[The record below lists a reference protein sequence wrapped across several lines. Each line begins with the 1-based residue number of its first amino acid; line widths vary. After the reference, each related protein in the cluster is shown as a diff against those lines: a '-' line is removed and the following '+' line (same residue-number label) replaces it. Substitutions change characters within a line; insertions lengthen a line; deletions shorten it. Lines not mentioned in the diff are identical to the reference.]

1 MKTLSVIIV
10 NYNVVHFLEQC
21 LISVQSACR
30 DLDTEVIVVDN
41 NSVDGSI
48 AMVRE
53 KFPDVTLIANR
64 ENVGFSR
71 ANNQGILA
79 SEGKYVL
86 LLNPDTVVEPDTFR
100 KCVAFMEGQ
109 PDGGALG
116 VYMVNGKGEYL
127 PESKRSLPTPAVAF
141 YKIFGL
147 SSLFPRSHRFG
158 RYHLGFLDKNQ
169 THEVEV
175 LSGAFMLLR
184 REALDKTGL
193 LDETFF
199 MYGEDID
206 LSYRITKAGYKNYY
220 YPGTRIIHFKGE
232 STKKSSLNYVFVF
245 YQAMAIFAR
254 KHFSGSNA
262 RLFSFLIHVAIYF
275 RASVAIARRTLSRLL
290 FPVADA
296 ALIWAGFWFLKQ
308 YWAEKVTFGSG
319 SDYPVEFMRF
329 VVPAYIAVW
338 LVSMFF
344 SGAYDRPV
352 NLARVLRGMGI
363 GTLVIL
369 VVYALLPESLRYSR
383 ALILLGFMAGSAA
396 LTAYRYILGLTRIP
410 AFDTGKAKLMRL
422 AVIGNREEAE
432 RVVAL
437 IRKTDPAAGVAGVI
451 TPEPEE
457 DFPGLIGH
465 LGQMREITSIYQI
478 NELIFCQKDLSAKAI
493 IDLMTGA
500 APGITRYRIAP
511 PETLYLVGSGSIHSS
526 SDLYLFSLNAI
537 TSPANRRNK
546 RLLDLLASVLL
557 LALWPLMV
565 LIQKSPGGFFI
576 NCFRVIAGKRSW
588 VGYHAEQDTAQHPAL
603 PAIRPG
609 IFHPADGIRIPI
621 TDAEMIQRLNLLYA
635 RDYRIHTD
643 LLILWK
649 NIRKIG
655 TCG

>member
-1 MKTLSVIIV
+1 
-10 NYNVVHFLEQC
+10 
-21 LISVQSACR
+21 
-30 DLDTEVIVVDN
+30 
-41 NSVDGSI
+41 
-48 AMVRE
+48 
-53 KFPDVTLIANR
+53 
-64 ENVGFSR
+64 
-71 ANNQGILA
+71 
-79 SEGKYVL
+79 
-86 LLNPDTVVEPDTFR
+86 
-100 KCVAFMEGQ
+100 
-109 PDGGALG
+109 
-116 VYMVNGKGEYL
+116 
-127 PESKRSLPTPAVAF
+127 
-141 YKIFGL
+141 
-147 SSLFPRSHRFG
+147 
-158 RYHLGFLDKNQ
+158 
-169 THEVEV
+169 
-175 LSGAFMLLR
+175 
-184 REALDKTGL
+184 
-193 LDETFF
+193 
-199 MYGEDID
+199 
-206 LSYRITKAGYKNYY
+206 
-220 YPGTRIIHFKGE
+220 
-232 STKKSSLNYVFVF
+232 
-245 YQAMAIFAR
+245 
-254 KHFSGSNA
+254 
-262 RLFSFLIHVAIYF
+262 
-275 RASVAIARRTLSRLL
+275 
-290 FPVADA
+290 
-296 ALIWAGFWFLKQ
+296 
-308 YWAEKVTFGSG
+308 
-319 SDYPVEFMRF
+319 
-329 VVPAYIAVW
+329 
-338 LVSMFF
+338 
-344 SGAYDRPV
+344 
-352 NLARVLRGMGI
+352 
-363 GTLVIL
+363 
-369 VVYALLPESLRYSR
+369 
-383 ALILLGFMAGSAA
+383 LLGFMAGSAA